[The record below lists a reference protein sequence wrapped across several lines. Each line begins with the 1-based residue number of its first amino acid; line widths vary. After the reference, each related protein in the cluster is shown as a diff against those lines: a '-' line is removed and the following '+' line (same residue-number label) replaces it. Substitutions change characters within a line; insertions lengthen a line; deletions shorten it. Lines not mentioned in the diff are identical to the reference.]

1 MPTPDVRDL
10 LRAARS
16 ALAAAGVAS
25 PRVDA
30 ELLLAHLLGLSRS
43 QLLVQDILSE
53 NDADRFADLITQ
65 RAQGIPL
72 QHLTG
77 SAPFRHLE
85 LEVGPGVFIPRP
97 ETELILDLAR
107 HELVAAS
114 LVVDLCAGSGA
125 IALAVANEYP
135 SATAI
140 AVERSVAAGQ
150 WLLRNADLR
159 STASDPRIEVVIS
172 DIGAPQLLSGQS
184 GRVDVVL
191 ANPPYVPERIRSQ
204 LSTDVGHDPEQAVYA
219 GEDGLALMPTLI
231 ATAARLLRPGGFF
244 AVEHD
249 DSHAEAV
256 PNLLE
261 KSGDWRAVAD
271 HTDLAGRPRFAT
283 AVRR

>member
-10 LRAARS
+10 LRTATS

-30 ELLLAHLLGLSRS
+30 ELLLAHVLRLSRT
-43 QLLVQDILSE
+43 QLLVQDVLSE
-53 NDADRFADLITQ
+53 HDADRFADLISQ
-65 RAQGIPL
+65 RTQGIPL

-85 LEVGPGVFIPRP
+85 IEVGPGVFIPRP

-107 HELVAAS
+107 SELAAAG
-114 LVVDLCAGSGA
+114 LVIDLCAGSGA

-135 SATAI
+135 SATVI
-140 AVERSVAAGQ
+140 AVEGSVAAVE
-150 WLLRNADLR
+150 WLHRNADVR
-159 STASDPRIEVVIS
+159 ATAGDRRIEVLIS
-172 DIGAPQLLSGQS
+172 DIGAPQLLSDQS
-184 GRVDVVL
+184 GQVDVVL
-191 ANPPYVPERIRSQ
+191 ANPPYVPERIKPQ
-204 LSTDVGHDPEQAVYA
+204 LSAEVGHDPEQAVYA

-231 ATAARLLRPGGFF
+231 TLAARLLRPGGFF

>member
-10 LRAARS
+10 LRTATS

-30 ELLLAHLLGLSRS
+30 ELLLAHVLRLSRT
-43 QLLVQDILSE
+43 QLLVQDVLSE
-53 NDADRFADLITQ
+53 HNADRFADLISQ
-65 RAQGIPL
+65 RTQGIPL

-85 LEVGPGVFIPRP
+85 IEVGPGVFIPRP

-107 HELVAAS
+107 SELAAAG

-135 SATAI
+135 SATVI
-140 AVERSVAAGQ
+140 AVEGSVAAGE
-150 WLLRNADLR
+150 WLHRNADIR
-159 STASDPRIEVVIS
+159 ATAGDRRIEVLIS
-172 DIGAPQLLSGQS
+172 DIGAPQLLSDQS
-184 GRVDVVL
+184 GQVDVVL
-191 ANPPYVPERIRSQ
+191 ANPPYVPERIKPQ
-204 LSTDVGHDPEQAVYA
+204 LSAEVGHDPEQAVYA
-219 GEDGLALMPTLI
+219 GEDGLALMSTLI
-231 ATAARLLRPGGFF
+231 TAAARLLRPGGFF

-261 KSGDWRAVAD
+261 ESGDWRAVAD